1 MQLIENKSL
10 IIVEE
15 PSNIFYNECKLI
27 VTVPMTFRP
36 TIGYGHI
43 TRWNKTESS
52 ISDESSIS
60 IEDSEVFYCPKVLRI
75 FQYIGL
81 EKKLLKLYRACDID
95 KNECSEFILEEF
107 QKILDQEF
115 RDVMGVWQL
124 PNVNEQMWDNYK
136 IFFPKQKP
144 LPEQKL
150 LKKASDLLNI
160 KLRELSLNLKAFHES
175 HRKQKS
181 KKMSQDSSKDAV
193 GS

>member
-10 IIVEE
+10 ILIEE
-15 PSNIFYNECKLI
+15 PSDIHYKDCELI
-27 VTVPMTFRP
+27 VTIPIFFNPKGVISINDKSNPTRP
-36 TIGYGHI
+36 FS
-43 TRWNKTESS
+43 EDSS
-52 ISDESSIS
+52 IYVGGSFIHCQ
-60 IEDSEVFYCPKVLRI
+60 FNMLKI

-95 KNECSEFILEEF
+95 KNKCSKLIFNQFPFKEF
-107 QKILDQEF
+107 D
-115 RDVMGVWQL
+115 DVLGVWQL

-160 KLRELSLNLKAFHES
+160 KLRELSLNLKTFHES